1 MYATESLSPAERER
15 MLLQHFRRL
24 DDLGQN
30 LALVL
35 VQAIAGNPQLQT
47 TRPEQPENP
56 PEN

>member
-1 MYATESLSPAERER
+1 MYATEALSPAERER
-15 MLLQHFRRL
+15 LLLQHFRRL

-35 VQAIAGNPQLQT
+35 MQAIAGNPQLQT
-47 TRPEQPENP
+47 TRTEQPENP